1 MMLGCAPGKAL
12 PMVGGAY
19 ERGLAQASHAKPG
32 EVLNAINLRL
42 DQNKIVF
49 ENPVVREYLNKQWEF
64 AQQHCHEELTEMIGI
79 ADGFGI
85 ETKRLFDFLH
95 MGIVKNLNTEII
107 GEDGCSTWAASD
119 LTEGPAVGKNRDFMG
134 EHAGLQAVFEHEDP
148 DWPENHRVLCIGSL
162 GAPGAYSSGINSD
175 GLVVVDTQIATT
187 DYGIGWLR
195 YFLMTR
201 LLTHHSTVA
210 SALEYIKS
218 VTHAGGGS
226 LTLAD
231 PSGRIAAID
240 LGHGSISIVERHNG
254 WVARSNHFEAGSVA
268 NLDDDAPMKKSTSG
282 RYEALVTALSLK
294 DKSLDSLTA
303 LMSSHT
309 TDEAE
314 GLCRHGEDGDSRTL
328 SSAVFLCKERK
339 LYFTDGT
346 PCDTAWVEYSL
357 S

>member
-1 MMLGCAPGKAL
+1 MMDERAPTKAL
-12 PMVGGAY
+12 PMIGGAY
-19 ERGLAQASHAKPG
+19 ERGIAQASHAKHDD
-32 EVLNAINLRL
+32 VLGAINLRL
-42 DQNKIVF
+42 SQNEGVF
-49 ENPVVREYLNKQWEF
+49 ENPVVREFLDKQWEF
-64 AQQHCHEELTEMIGI
+64 AQKHCHDELTEMIGI
-79 ADGFGI
+79 ADGFGMD
-85 ETKRLFDFLH
+85 TKRLFDFLH
-95 MGIVKNLNTEII
+95 MGIVKNLNTEVI
-107 GEDGCSTWAASD
+107 GEDGCSTWAVSN

-148 DWPENHRVLCIGSL
+148 DWPEKHRILCIGSL
-162 GAPGAYSSGINSD
+162 GAPGVYSSGINSD

-201 LLTHHSTVA
+201 LLSDHSTVA

-218 VTHAGGGS
+218 IPHAGGGS

-240 LGHGSISIVERHNG
+240 LGHGSISIVERNNG

-268 NLDDDAPMKKSTSG
+268 NLDDGAPMKGSTSG
-282 RYEALVTALSLK
+282 RYEALVSALSLK
-294 DKSLDSLTA
+294 GKSLDSLTA

-309 TDEAE
+309 TGETE

-328 SSAVFLCKERK
+328 SSAIFVCQDRK
-339 LYFTDGT
+339 LYFTDGR
-346 PCDTAWVEYSL
+346 PCDTAWKEYSL